1 MNKNENINIKAL
13 QNGYLVER
21 SWREAKKAQPNE
33 FDYRYMDEQFM
44 FKTWDEVVE
53 FVTQNKL
60 DVPPAKIWK
69 I

>member
-1 MNKNENINIKAL
+1 MNKNETIEIKSL

-21 SWREAKKAQPNE
+21 NWREKTGTE
-33 FDYRYMDEQFM
+33 VMDYRYVDEKFM

-60 DVPPAKIWK
+60 DVPPAKI
-69 I
+69 